1 MFFSKALHGRLRTSC
16 KMSVCPLNCIWSLC
30 SVVSIHSYAQMLHIY
45 IWCAGISRQNQR
57 SNWNLSEERHF
68 IKKWL
73 LRISCERSGFE
84 LPAKYIEF
92 WADYAAYSKSLVQ
105 WEFHLKQS
113 LLCIWFDSTLFV
125 LRRTCSNCLDNCKVL
140 VIALQDLNV
149 IITHRASERNF
160 TRWYEDQY
168 RAPLAYGSST
178 KLV

>member
-45 IWCAGISRQNQR
+45 IWGAEYRDRTSAQTGTCR
-57 SNWNLSEERHF
+57 
-68 IKKWL
+68 KKDIL
-73 LRISCERSGFE
+73 LKNDCWEYHCERRGFE

-149 IITHRASERNF
+149 IITRRASERNF